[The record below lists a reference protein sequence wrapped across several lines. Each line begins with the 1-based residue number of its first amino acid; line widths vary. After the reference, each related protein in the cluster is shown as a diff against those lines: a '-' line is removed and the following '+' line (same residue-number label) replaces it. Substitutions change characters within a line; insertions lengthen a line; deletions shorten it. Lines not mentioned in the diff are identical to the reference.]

1 MDERHKLIMK
11 ENRERRKRIEE
22 VAKRK
27 EAEKAV
33 KEMEV
38 LGSRKKEQKEIYEKI
53 FKPNNNNLD
62 KIERSLRY
70 ELFNTAEVVI

>member
-1 MDERHKLIMK
+1 
-11 ENRERRKRIEE
+11 
-22 VAKRK
+22 
-27 EAEKAV
+27 
-33 KEMEV
+33 MEV